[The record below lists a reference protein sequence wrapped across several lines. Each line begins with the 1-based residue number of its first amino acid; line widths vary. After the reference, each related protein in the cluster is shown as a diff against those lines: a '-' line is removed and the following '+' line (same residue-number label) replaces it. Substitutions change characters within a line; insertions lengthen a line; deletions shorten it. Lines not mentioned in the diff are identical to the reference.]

1 MFRPLSGFK
10 ARVGEFSLVVVSE
23 FDEWR
28 VVAHSPDVILQGQRQ
43 FKDTKA
49 KEHACLLIKNYY
61 EEIRKEA
68 APDLIQLDW
77 QPTGP
82 ADWLV
87 WKT

>member
-10 ARVGEFSLVVVSE
+10 ARVGDLNMVVVSE

-28 VVAHSPDVILQGQRQ
+28 VVVHSPEVILQGQRQ
-43 FKDTKA
+43 FKDAKA
-49 KEHACLLIKNYY
+49 KEHACLLVQNYY
-61 EEIRKEA
+61 EEILKA
-68 APDLIQLDW
+68 PAPDLSQLDW

-82 ADWLV
+82 TDWLV